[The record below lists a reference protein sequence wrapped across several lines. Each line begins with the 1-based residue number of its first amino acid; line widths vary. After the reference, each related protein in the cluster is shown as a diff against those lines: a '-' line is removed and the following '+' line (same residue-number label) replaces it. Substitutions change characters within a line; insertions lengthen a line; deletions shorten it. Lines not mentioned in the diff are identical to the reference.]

1 MSEIGRAAFRNIVV
15 ASQLIQWLTA
25 HVLKLRFA
33 VEPHAPPGLFGRGR
47 ERCLILAS
55 THQSVLDPW
64 LIAVALG
71 YRQWRALIP
80 VRILATTTFGAPAR
94 WFIALIRIGYRLTGV
109 IALPHKAEGGSLPEK
124 VQGLLEALRQG
135 DVVLIFPEGGIWKK
149 SRPPLGPFAP
159 GAVYLQRRSGAG
171 IVPMAVW
178 TSERRWP
185 RRRYVVEMGHPVL
198 VPEPLDLEAGASW
211 LRERTLELYERAARR
226 GGEGR

>member
-1 MSEIGRAAFRNIVV
+1 VVRRIVV
-15 ASQLIQWLTA
+15 ASQIISWLAA
-25 HVLKLRFA
+25 HLLKLRFDL
-33 VEPHAPPGLFGRGR
+33 EPHAPPALFGRGH

-64 LIAVALG
+64 LIAIALR

-94 WFIALIRIGYRLTGV
+94 WFLPLIRIAYRLTGV

-124 VQGLLEALRQG
+124 VQGLLDALMQG
-135 DVVLIFPEGGIWKK
+135 DVVLIFPEGGIWKE

-171 IVPMAVW
+171 IVPIAV
-178 TSERRWP
+178 SMSDGRRA
-185 RRRYVVEMGHPVL
+185 RRRYVLEMGHPVCI
-198 VPEPLDLEAGASW
+198 PDSLDLEAGASW
-211 LRERTLELYERAARR
+211 LRERTMELYERAARR
-226 GGEGR
+226 AGQGR